1 MNDNKKENQHEQTP
15 ENKEGATNVQ
25 AGSWKRFFG
34 KKWVF
39 PAMYMAAVVLIVSFM
54 VYFQTN
60 DQTSLT
66 DPELGLEVSEEITN
80 PGSESQTGL
89 DVPVTVSAESIA
101 WPVEK
106 RDDLEIIRHFYDEN
120 GDNESKQAAVVEF
133 DGTMTPSVGVSLSHP
148 DDETFDVLAALSGKV
163 TRIEKIP
170 VAGNIVEITH
180 EDGLKTVY
188 QSLTEIQVEV
198 DQEVE
203 QGDKIA
209 EAGTNELDKEFGVH
223 LDFEIYQNNEAVN
236 PEQFIQS

>member
-39 PAMYMAAVVLIVSFM
+39 PAMYLAAVVLIVSFM
-54 VYFQTN
+54 VYFQSN

-66 DPELGLEVSEEITN
+66 DPELGLEVSDEMN
-80 PGSESQTGL
+80 NSSDSEL

-101 WPVEK
+101 WPVDN

-133 DGTMTPSVGVSLSHP
+133 DGTMTPSIGISLSHP

-170 VAGNIVEITH
+170 VAGNIVEIMH

-188 QSLTEIQVEV
+188 QSLTEIQVEM
-198 DQEVE
+198 DQEVQ

-223 LDFEIYQNNEAVN
+223 LDFEIYQNGEAVN
-236 PEQFIQS
+236 PEQLIQSNE

>member
-15 ENKEGATNVQ
+15 ENKEGVTNAQ

-34 KKWVF
+34 KKWAF

-54 VYFQTN
+54 VYFQAN
-60 DQTSLT
+60 DETSLT
-66 DPELGLEVSEEITN
+66 ESELGLEVSEEN
-80 PGSESQTGL
+80 PSETDSQSGL
-89 DVPVTVSAESIA
+89 DVPVNLSTESIA
-101 WPVEK
+101 WPVEN

-133 DGTMTPSVGVSLSHP
+133 DGTMTPSVGISLSHP
-148 DDETFDVLAALSGKV
+148 DDESFDVLAALSGKV
-163 TRIEKIP
+163 TRVETIP

-188 QSLTEIQVEV
+188 QSLTEIQVEM

-209 EAGTNELDKEFGVH
+209 EAGTNELDKDFGVH
-223 LDFEIYQNNEAVN
+223 LDFEIYQNDEAIN
-236 PEQFIQS
+236 PEQLIQG